1 MTKLISAATLNGC
14 RFAQNQQHGCSS
26 RDRINLLRIILI
38 LFVVL
43 SLNTFAAET
52 AVDRSNIGEITAFS
66 GRGEVVHS
74 SASINEGMQV
84 GGKIYPMDT
93 IKTGSGSVE
102 MVFGINSRVVL
113 GSDTSVVVES
123 VNQKSEIKSH
133 QLYST
138 SQYTLVLKK
147 GVVRV
152 RVRENFITSTIISI
166 IAGDVKITAP
176 RSDLV
181 VSRDNYSNRPSY
193 VGIIIAWGRANV
205 NKKNVNDLEWNPAND
220 KVAVE
225 GFNSLIEERDIADKG
240 IKWEKIGIDEAHNAV
255 RELPFSIDNN
265 TSGFGDIP
273 ERLPALQGA

>member
-1 MTKLISAATLNGC
+1 MIKIISAATLNGC
-14 RFAQNQQHGCSS
+14 GFAQKQLHGSS
-26 RDRINLLRIILI
+26 LRDRINSTKIVLI
-38 LFVVL
+38 LFVVF
-43 SLNTFAAET
+43 SLDTFAAET

-66 GRGEVVHS
+66 GNAEVVHN

-102 MVFGINSRVVL
+102 MIFGINSRVVL
-113 GSDTSVVVES
+113 GSDTSVIVKS
-123 VNQKSEIKSH
+123 LDQKSHIKSH

-138 SQYTLVLKK
+138 SHYNLILKK

-152 RVRENFITSTIISI
+152 RVRENFITSTIITL

-205 NKKNVNDLEWNPAND
+205 NKKNVNDAEWNPIND
-220 KVAVE
+220 KVVVG
-225 GFNSLIEERDIADKG
+225 GFNSLIEEKDIADKS
-240 IKWEKIGIDEAHNAV
+240 IKWEKIGIEEAHNAV
-255 RELPFSIDNN
+255 RELPFSIDKN
-265 TSGFGDIP
+265 TTGFGDIP
-273 ERLPALQGA
+273 ERVPSLQGA